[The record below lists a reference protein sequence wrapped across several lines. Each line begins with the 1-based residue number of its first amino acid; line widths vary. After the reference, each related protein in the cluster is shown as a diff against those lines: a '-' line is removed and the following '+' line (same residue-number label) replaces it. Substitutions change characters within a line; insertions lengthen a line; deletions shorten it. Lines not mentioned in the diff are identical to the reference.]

1 MTTPCVAIGG
11 IKVDN
16 CRALVAAGA
25 DFIAVVTGVWD
36 YPEGPAAAVRDFNAE
51 IARGLAERG

>member
-1 MTTPCVAIGG
+1 MQVPCVAIGG

-16 CRALVAAGA
+16 AAALVAAGA

-36 YPEGPAAAVRDFNAE
+36 YPEGPAAAVAAFNAE
-51 IARGLAERG
+51 IAKGLAQRA